1 MNGVMSSVPLKFRY
15 PMRMH
20 QEMIIKRFDEE
31 LRRKKPGEPLRF
43 HVVAPPGS
51 GKTIIGLELAIRLK
65 KPALI
70 VCPNTAIQGQWV
82 KKLELFVPE
91 GREAAIDDYITS
103 DANKP
108 HFINVLTYQILS
120 IPDNAGDTLI
130 ELAEGLW
137 AETLSDLT
145 GVEIEEA
152 QGRIATMKSSNP
164 AAYKKELAKYVKSIR
179 NGKLFGQE
187 GANDDAKNQAEYKN
201 RHLALDLLHKNT
213 RELLQRLKDAGVKT
227 VIFDE
232 CHHLQ
237 TYWAIVMKYIL
248 QWMEIENIIGLTATP
263 PIDEKSEILQ
273 NYMGLLGEIDFQI
286 PTPAVVKDGMLA
298 PYQDLTYFCIPEEDE
313 MEYLNQCHLK
323 FHKLIEKFS
332 SAQSDFC
339 QWIVNRIIHRKLA
352 DGTQREWRKLFA
364 QRTDFCCAGV
374 KYLRKVG
381 IKLPPDITL
390 SSGMYGELSVEEWAL
405 LIEDYALNRLKLS
418 AEEEH
423 KLLYDEIKDALY
435 TLGFILT
442 ETGIRTYISPLSRVL
457 SYSKSKLKAV
467 KDILLHEMKHMGN
480 NLRAAVVTDFEFS
493 NALSLKKLDN
503 VLDEECGGAI
513 SVIKALVS
521 DEELDKLNPIMVTG
535 QSLLCDDDI
544 AEEYLGLFNE
554 WAKAGGLDI
563 KLNMKPVYDGKL
575 CEIEGYGS
583 DWNTKSA
590 ILFTTSM
597 LEKGLTRCMVGTRG
611 LLGEG
616 WDSLS
621 LNTLIDLCC
630 AATYASVN
638 QLRGRSIRKDE
649 KNPRKLANNWDV
661 VAYASNLEKGDS
673 DYKRLVKKHQ
683 QFYSICEDGRIQK
696 GVGHVHPQL
705 AFKERLTPEDINQ
718 INEDMF
724 KKATQR
730 ELQYDAWKVGERFY
744 NAEQGSVEISLDED
758 AIARDASVA
767 GDKANALQMKA
778 SWQKFKRGAGVLGLL
793 AAVAASG
800 LSLPLALVTGTVS
813 ALFLYSSAKGV
824 GKTAEFTRKE
834 VLQMNKLEFIKRM
847 SMTVLEAL
855 KESGLVARNLMER
868 NVCVTSQGGSSIR
881 VFLEGTPE
889 DSQLFSRCL
898 DEVMSPLVDQ
908 RYAIP
913 RYATKADNK
922 GNWDTIKAGL
932 DSGSAQIVAYH
943 PVPDVLGA
951 NKEKAE
957 IFQKHW
963 NRKISRGQVVYLK
976 SAEGEKILERY
987 AMSNDLDISKHVANF
1002 WR

>member
-1 MNGVMSSVPLKFRY
+1 MNGLPSPTALKFRY
-15 PMRMH
+15 PMRTH
-20 QEMIIKRFDEE
+20 QNMILKRFDEE
-31 LRRKKPGEPLRF
+31 LKRKKEGEILRF

-82 KKLELFVPE
+82 KKLELFLPE
-91 GREAAIDDYITS
+91 GQEASIDHFITS
-103 DANKP
+103 DKDKP

-120 IPDNAGDTLI
+120 IPEDAGQTLI

-137 AETLSDLT
+137 AETLCDLT
-145 GVEIEEA
+145 GTELEEA
-152 QGRIATMKSSNP
+152 KGRIAAMKSANP
-164 AAYKKELAKYVKSIR
+164 SVYKKELAKYVKSIR
-179 NGKLFGQE
+179 NGKLFEQE
-187 GANDDAKNQAEYKN
+187 DKETATAEEENKNV
-201 RHLALDLLHKNT
+201 HMALDLLHKNT
-213 RELLQRLKDAGVKT
+213 RELLKRLKDAGVKT

-237 TYWAIVMKYIL
+237 TYWAVIMKHIL
-248 QWMEIENIIGLTATP
+248 QWMEIENVIGLTATP
-263 PIDEKSEILQ
+263 PIDEKSEVLQ
-273 NYMGLLGEIDFQI
+273 NYMGLLGDIDFQI

-298 PYQDLTYFCIPEEDE
+298 PYQDMTYFCIPEDNE
-313 MEYLNQCHLK
+313 MDYLNQCHLK
-323 FHKLIEKFS
+323 FHQLITGFS
-332 SAQSDFC
+332 SPQSDFC
-339 QWIVNRIIHRKLA
+339 HWIIDRILHRKLA

-364 QRTDFCCAGV
+364 QRPDFCCAGV
-374 KYLRKVG
+374 KYLRKAE
-381 IKLPPDITL
+381 IRLPSDITL
-390 SSGMYGELSVEEWAL
+390 SSGMYGDMSVEEWAL

-418 AEEEH
+418 GEEEH
-423 KLLYDEIKDALY
+423 KQLYDQIKDALY

-442 ETGIRTYISPLSRVL
+442 ETGIRTYISPLDRVL

-467 KDILLHEMKHMGN
+467 KDILLHEMKALGEH
-480 NLRAAVVTDFEFS
+480 LRAAVVTDFEFS

-521 DEELDKLNPIMVTG
+521 DDELDKLNPIMVTG
-535 QSLLCDDDI
+535 KSLLCDNDI
-544 AEEYLGLFNE
+544 AEEYLRLFGE

-563 KLNMKPVYDGKL
+563 RLNMKPVFDGKL
-575 CEIEGYGS
+575 FEIEGYGS

-597 LEKGLTRCMVGTRG
+597 LERGLTRCMVGTRG

-616 WDSLS
+616 WDSVS

-649 KNPRKLANNWDV
+649 KNPKKLANNWDV
-661 VAYASNLEKGDS
+661 VAFAADLEKGDN

-696 GVGHVHPQL
+696 GVGHIHPQL
-705 AFKERLTPEDINQ
+705 AFKERLSSEDINQ
-718 INEDMF
+718 INEHMF
-724 KKATQR
+724 KKATER
-730 ELQYDAWKVGERFY
+730 SLRHDAWKVGERFH
-744 NAEQGSVEISLDED
+744 NAEQGSVEISLDEET
-758 AIARDASVA
+758 IASDTSVA
-767 GDKANALQMKA
+767 GDKADRLQMKA

-793 AAVAASG
+793 ATLVAGG
-800 LSLPLALVTGTVS
+800 LSLPIALVSGTVS

-824 GKTAEFTRKE
+824 GKTAEYTRKE
-834 VLQMNKLEFIKRM
+834 VLQMHKLEFIKRL
-847 SMTVLEAL
+847 SLALLDAL
-855 KESGLVARNLMER
+855 KECGLITRTLMER
-868 NVCVTSQGGSSIR
+868 NVCVTSQDGASIR

-898 DEVMSPLVDQ
+898 DEIMSPLIDQ

-913 RYATKADNK
+913 RYAVMADQK
-922 GNWDTIKAGL
+922 GGWATIKAGL
-932 DSGSAQIVAYH
+932 DSDSAKIVAYH
-943 PVPDVLGA
+943 PVPDILGT

-957 IFQKHW
+957 IFQKQW
-963 NRKISRGQVVYLK
+963 NRYVSRGDIVFLR

-987 AMSNDLDISKHVANF
+987 AMSNDLGISKHVANF